1 MNKLD
6 IQHNML
12 QNYYHTA
19 SLPMFHKKSGSRLSS
34 SKMGKSVDDL
44 MIHRLKGKFLNS
56 YFREHL
62 QFYNEYYSLN
72 LVMSEILKHYSVYKF
87 TIFVRFKPSTKHQ

>member
-19 SLPMFHKKSGSRLSS
+19 SLPMFHKKKLHSNTKL
-34 SKMGKSVDDL
+34 GKSVDDIL
-44 MIHRLKGKFLNS
+44 MHRLNGKKNFVENFKLES
-56 YFREHL
+56 S
-62 QFYNEYYSLN
+62 YSL
-72 LVMSEILKHYSVYKF
+72 VEYSVFPRKGYE
-87 TIFVRFKPSTKHQ
+87 SA